1 MKRINDHSEQ
11 IGYFTFVQNNETTD
25 YLKLAYACG
34 LSLKATQSI
43 NKFAIA
49 IDEATKECL
58 EDKHYKVFDYVID
71 IPWGDDSEEDSWK
84 LGNEW
89 KAWAITPFKETVKL
103 DCDMVFTRNVDH
115 WWTFMREQEILI
127 TTNVRKLNGHIAT
140 SRKYR
145 SVFDE
150 NELPN
155 VYSGFMYF
163 RYGEESLKL
172 FKTLKWVYKNWNTV
186 TENIKNCRDS
196 KPTTDVAL
204 AIALVLRE
212 QEYTYTNKILDY
224 PTFVHL
230 KPSILE
236 WPEQHKI
243 EDVVNIS
250 YSDDI
255 GLLIGVEPQLYPVH
269 GADCKEYLADKTI
282 EYYERL

>member
-49 IDEATKECL
+49 VDEATKECL

-103 DCDMVFTRNVDH
+103 DCDMVFTRNIDH

>member
-11 IGYFTFVQNNETTD
+11 LGYFTFVQNNETTD

-49 IDEATKECL
+49 VDEATKECL

-127 TTNVRKLNGHIAT
+127 ATNVRKLNGHIAT

-150 NELPN
+150 NNLPN

-186 TENIKNCRDS
+186 TENIKNCRDN

-204 AIALVLRE
+204 AIALVLQE
-212 QEYTYTNKILDY
+212 QEYTYTNKIIDY

-250 YSDDI
+250 YSDDV

-269 GADCKEYLADKTI
+269 GADCKE
-282 EYYERL
+282 

>member
-49 IDEATKECL
+49 VDEATKECL

-127 TTNVRKLNGHIAT
+127 ATNVRKLNGHIAT

-150 NELPN
+150 NNLPN

-186 TENIKNCRDS
+186 TENIKNCRDN

-204 AIALVLRE
+204 AIALVLQE
-212 QEYTYTNKILDY
+212 QEYTYTNKIIDY

-250 YSDDI
+250 YSDDV

-282 EYYERL
+282 EYYERT